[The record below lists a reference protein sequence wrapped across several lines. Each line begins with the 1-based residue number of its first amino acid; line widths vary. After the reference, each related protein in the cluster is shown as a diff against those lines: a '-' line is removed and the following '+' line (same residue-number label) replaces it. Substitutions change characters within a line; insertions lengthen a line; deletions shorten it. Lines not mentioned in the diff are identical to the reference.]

1 MCSLCLLVAE
11 SGMKTVHLQ
20 YFAILREQRGLA
32 QETLATNAS
41 NAAAL
46 YEELRARHAFTL
58 TGDRLRVAINGEFA
72 PWDTPLA
79 DGAELVFIPPVA
91 GG

>member
-1 MCSLCLLVAE
+1 
-11 SGMKTVHLQ
+11 MKTIRLQ

-32 QETLATNAS
+32 HETLTTAAATP
-41 NAAAL
+41 AAL

-58 TGDRLRVAINGEFA
+58 PGDRLRVAVNGEFA